1 MVKIKVAQD
10 EIENIKEKI
19 RDKGWTVDR
28 NTTEVL
34 PEANKDQFKKILKQ
48 KNINCE
54 STIQIS
60 DLKELC
66 KSKIFTSE
74 SENKLRDYI
83 DKNNGKIEI
92 VIQDFYIFFDTSE
105 IRIKSFTHRSYMNFL
120 NRKEIEKEV
129 FLSFCKV
136 IGINWKSVVD
146 KDSIYYQSHSLLDS
160 LVSFNHNEQIN
171 SFKHGLH
178 TNQIF
183 GVTHSCSYSRIWTLR
198 RLEYEINRITLQKS
212 KRIVITGS
220 RYAKLDIDS
229 MNNKFSDKNLNCLT
243 KENVLIFF
251 DLQDFVL
258 ENIENVVSSYWNNL
272 ITKVPQNT
280 KGKLIMFLSNTNYD
294 QEQIQQ
300 SLNTINI
307 PTSSLFRLP
316 TINDELASLLA
327 EIYIRYNNKLEQNQ
341 DLMEISRNIIINSQN
356 DAGNLLKNIY
366 DKFLDNEQTQKELSL
381 WQKYP

>member
-1 MVKIKVAQD
+1 
-10 EIENIKEKI
+10 
-19 RDKGWTVDR
+19 
-28 NTTEVL
+28 
-34 PEANKDQFKKILKQ
+34 
-48 KNINCE
+48 
-54 STIQIS
+54 
-60 DLKELC
+60 
-66 KSKIFTSE
+66 
-74 SENKLRDYI
+74 
-83 DKNNGKIEI
+83 
-92 VIQDFYIFFDTSE
+92 
-105 IRIKSFTHRSYMNFL
+105 
-120 NRKEIEKEV
+120 
-129 FLSFCKV
+129 
-136 IGINWKSVVD
+136 
-146 KDSIYYQSHSLLDS
+146 
-160 LVSFNHNEQIN
+160 
-171 SFKHGLH
+171 
-178 TNQIF
+178 
-183 GVTHSCSYSRIWTLR
+183 
-198 RLEYEINRITLQKS
+198 
-212 KRIVITGS
+212 
-220 RYAKLDIDS
+220 

-294 QEQIQQ
+294 QEQIQK

-307 PTSSLFRLP
+307 PRSSLFRLP

-327 EIYIRYNNKLEQNQ
+327 EIYIRYNNNLEQNQ

>member
-1 MVKIKVAQD
+1 MD
-10 EIENIKEKI
+10 
-19 RDKGWTVDR
+19 
-28 NTTEVL
+28 
-34 PEANKDQFKKILKQ
+34 
-48 KNINCE
+48 
-54 STIQIS
+54 
-60 DLKELC
+60 
-66 KSKIFTSE
+66 
-74 SENKLRDYI
+74 
-83 DKNNGKIEI
+83 
-92 VIQDFYIFFDTSE
+92 
-105 IRIKSFTHRSYMNFL
+105 FL
-120 NRKEIEKEV
+120 NCKEIEKEV
-129 FLSFCKV
+129 FSSFCKV
-136 IGINWKSVVD
+136 IGINWQLVVD
-146 KDSIYYQSHSLLDS
+146 KDSIYYKSHSLLDS

-198 RLEYEINRITLQKS
+198 RLEYEINRITSQKS
-212 KRIVITGS
+212 KRIVLTGS

-316 TINDELASLLA
+316 TINDELASLLV
-327 EIYIRYNNKLEQNQ
+327 EIYIKYKNNLEQNQ